1 LEIIESQE
9 ASMLDE
15 TPPDW
20 VAFRTLLA
28 DLHDD
33 LPTRTERLRH
43 LWVLE
48 SDFGQGRL
56 MMPGG
61 HASSGAY
68 IELRHA
74 FVCGNFLSAIL
85 LSQCLLEN
93 ILAAHVNLDRS
104 SAEIHGRSFENLPQ
118 RPSYLE
124 TLEACQRLGVLSPV
138 EIRELMRLSGLRNA
152 VAHFRSVDHASNLER
167 RSMDQRRSSTRI
179 VYEDAR
185 FAVGLAVRILAK
197 PQFVVGGPQGEPQV

>member
-1 LEIIESQE
+1 MLE
-9 ASMLDE
+9 E

-33 LPTRTERLRH
+33 LPARTERLRH
-43 LWVLE
+43 LWALE
-48 SDFGQGRL
+48 SGFGQGRL
-56 MMPGG
+56 MIPGG

-93 ILAAHVNLDRS
+93 ILAANVNLDRS
-104 SAEIHGRSFENLPQ
+104 SAEIHGRTFETLPERPNYNL
-118 RPSYLE
+118 
-124 TLEACQRLGVLSPV
+124 TLEACERLGLLSAV
-138 EIRELMRLSGLRNA
+138 EVRELMKLSRLRNA
-152 VAHFRSVDHASNLER
+152 VAHFRSLDHETNLER
-167 RSMDQRRSSTRI
+167 RSLDQRRSAARL

-185 FAVGLAVRILAK
+185 FAIGLVVRVLAK
-197 PQFVVGGPQGEPQV
+197 PEFVIGGPKGEPQS